1 MAFFGFDTTLP
12 KDRSV
17 ANSRG
22 LFEQRNQ
29 FADLQ
34 KAAKLNAFQDQEEEM
49 YDQDSKLEVSMLT
62 IYTDWISRTHTT
74 VSAMDWRRLATTT
87 TTRHLAEDSMPLVPV
102 REWVEI
108 LTSTAA
114 PLRYQVLLMRRR

>member
-29 FADLQ
+29 FAELQ

-49 YDQDSKLEVSMLT
+49 YDQYSKLQGSMLT
-62 IYTDWISRTHTT
+62 IFTD
-74 VSAMDWRRLATTT
+74 
-87 TTRHLAEDSMPLVPV
+87 
-102 REWVEI
+102 
-108 LTSTAA
+108 
-114 PLRYQVLLMRRR
+114 